1 MRDSVGSMKLRARIR
16 GRLSWLSVIV
26 LTASMGAS
34 VCQAREWTVNKDG
47 SGDFTRI
54 VDAMDA
60 IDHGDSVLIYPG
72 RFAGGTII
80 DLPGQSGK
88 ASAFVQKNN
97 ITIRGTDRET
107 VIIGP
112 TEQNFAGF
120 WPKGIVTK
128 PGTTGLVLENLTI
141 ENLRDGCYLV
151 GTAAVWNVLFQ
162 GNEYGIVAFTAGGLS
177 VAETTFRSNLEGIDL
192 FSPSQSALV
201 SDCNFLGNTVGL
213 RSSGVTATVQQNSF
227 VGGGV
232 GLTAEFQA
240 QVEIDDSHFSDQF
253 TFGVSANLG
262 SHVNVHRSTIVGG
275 QSNLKVDAAS
285 TLSGERT
292 ALLASTYA
300 SIFSTG
306 AATSNIMLHGCDI
319 MPASGY
325 AVLIADVTNPEI
337 TYDFR
342 DNYWGTESASV
353 IDSLIIDASDFPSRG
368 ITILYQPFSLYSV
381 DTKRKSISSLK
392 ALFGG
397 EK

>member
-151 GTAAVWNVLFQ
+151 GTVRIVGVLFRA
-162 GNEYGIVAFTAGGLS
+162 NEFGLIAFAGG
-177 VAETTFRSNLEGIDL
+177 GI
-192 FSPSQSALV
+192 
-201 SDCNFLGNTVGL
+201 TI
-213 RSSGVTATVQQNSF
+213 SSCSF
-227 VGGGV
+227 VGH
-232 GLTAEFQA
+232 
-240 QVEIDDSHFSDQF
+240 VEGISFLSP
-253 TFGVSANLG
+253 TVSARVESSSYYYFKVVRPG
-262 SHVNVHRSTIVGG
+262 RRGG
-275 QSNLKVDAAS
+275 A
-285 TLSGERT
+285 
-292 ALLASTYA
+292 
-300 SIFSTG
+300 G
-306 AATSNIMLHGCDI
+306 A
-319 MPASGY
+319 
-325 AVLIADVTNPEI
+325 V
-337 TYDFR
+337 
-342 DNYWGTESASV
+342 
-353 IDSLIIDASDFPSRG
+353 
-368 ITILYQPFSLYSV
+368 
-381 DTKRKSISSLK
+381 
-392 ALFGG
+392 
-397 EK
+397 